1 MSKMIRIEWFCY
13 LLLLLSLMFAVDVK
27 GRKNGKH
34 SRKYSMISNI
44 NNQNDNDLDNDLS
57 LWIDESQVKRF
68 SGK

>member
-1 MSKMIRIEWFCY
+1 MSKIVRAEWFCY
-13 LLLLLSLMFAVDVK
+13 LLLLSLVFVLDVN

-34 SRKYSMISNI
+34 SRKYSMIS